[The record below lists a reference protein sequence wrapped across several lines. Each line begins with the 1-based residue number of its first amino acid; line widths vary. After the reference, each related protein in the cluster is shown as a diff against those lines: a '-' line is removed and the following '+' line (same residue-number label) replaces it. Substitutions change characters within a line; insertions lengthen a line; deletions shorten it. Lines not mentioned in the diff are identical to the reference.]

1 MELKCPQCGKWMA
14 VSQEE
19 LVLHDCQIVC
29 PQCLAI
35 CHYENGALVVKD
47 DSDAPYRHNAS
58 VSTQPADSTKYCHSC
73 GRKLPEGIS
82 FCPYCG
88 VDLKTPF
95 ETEPE
100 PAPAPA
106 VKREEPVQQPVAPA
120 PRQEERAP
128 ASRPVQDQP
137 MPQTS
142 QVEEKLRNIPQTGP
156 ARRSRSS
163 PMPSSSCCSSCW
175 PISSTRASPSS
186 NPPSDARFPT
196 PATPLA
202 DYSTPRQGTRL
213 IH

>member
-106 VKREEPVQQPVAPA
+106 VKHEEPVQQPVAPA

-142 QVEEKLRNIPQTGP
+142 QVEEKLRNIPHHYNG
-156 ARRSRSS
+156 
-163 PMPSSSCCSSCW
+163 MPSRMHMNDDR
-175 PISSTRASPSS
+175 P
-186 NPPSDARFPT
+186 
-196 PATPLA
+196 
-202 DYSTPRQGTRL
+202 STPFKVFAYAIIVLLL
-213 IH
+213 ILLAYIIYSGLTIEQPAI